1 MASERLAYRVGEV
14 AELTGLPRSTV
25 MREVERKAVR
35 CKHIGR
41 SLLLDPG
48 DVERVFGF
56 SRESVSLP
64 SPTSEDL
71 ALARELLR

>member
-1 MASERLAYRVGEV
+1 MAGDRLAYRVGEV

-56 SRESVSLP
+56 AGEHERTEPGPEAL
-64 SPTSEDL
+64 EIARDL
-71 ALARELLR
+71 LA